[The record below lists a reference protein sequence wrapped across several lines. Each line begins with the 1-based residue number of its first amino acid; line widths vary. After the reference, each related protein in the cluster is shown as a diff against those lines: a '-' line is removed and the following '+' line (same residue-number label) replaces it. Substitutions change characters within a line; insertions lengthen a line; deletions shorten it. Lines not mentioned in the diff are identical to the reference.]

1 MDQVDE
7 IKQKLDIVQ
16 VVGEYVQLKKA
27 GVNWKGRCPFHN
39 EKTPS
44 FMVNPDKGIYHC
56 FGCNEGGDIYSFIQK
71 IEGIDFPEALRLLA
85 GKAGVQLEQY
95 DPRISSQKNRL
106 FDICST
112 ATNHWQQILFS
123 PQGKKA
129 MEYLQKRGLSES
141 TIKSFKFGY
150 ALESWDD
157 LFKYLKT
164 KGFSEAEIFLA
175 GLTVEKSGGRGYYD
189 RFRDR
194 VTFPVFDIH
203 SNVIGFSA
211 RTLNKDEA
219 AKYIN
224 SPENP
229 IYHKGRTL
237 YGLDKAKQAIRD
249 NGYAIIVEGNMDVV
263 ACHQAGFKNVIAC
276 SGTALTPEQIHILKR
291 YTENIALC
299 FDQDEAGQRAAQRS
313 VDLLWDAEMNIKIV
327 QLAFGKDPDECIK
340 HDVKMWEQSLRSA
353 KLVMQYYIDKYLTS
367 SALANINTKK
377 AALKTVLQE
386 LAKMK
391 NKIEQDHWLKEI
403 SSVGDVAE
411 SVIRESMPHFSGLQK
426 DSKNKQTIDDKVIN
440 IEKTQ
445 DAKYLEKVLTIL
457 INNPALIAYAE
468 EFLPAE
474 IVEPKELNGFYKNI
488 IIYYNKH
495 NRQLTRSQVLEWLTG
510 NEDLPTS
517 YVNSLIVYID
527 KVYEGFSLEDINNEL
542 IGLIRTLKRHHLE
555 ARIKFLAKQLSAAEQ
570 RTDREKAEE
579 LMREMQ
585 ITSEQLAKLK

>member
-7 IKQKLDIVQ
+7 IKQKLDIIQ

-106 FDICST
+106 LDICSA
-112 ATNHWQQILFS
+112 ATNHWAEILYAS
-123 PQGKKA
+123 QGKKA
-129 MEYLQKRGLSES
+129 LEYLQKRGLSEATS
-141 TIKSFKFGY
+141 KSFKFGY

-157 LFKYLKT
+157 LFKYLKSKDFT
-164 KGFSEAEIFLA
+164 DAEIFLA
-175 GLTVEKSGGRGYYD
+175 GLTVEKPGGRGYYD

-194 VTFPVFDIH
+194 VIFPVFDIH

-211 RTLNKDEA
+211 RTLNKDEV

-237 YGLDKAKQAIRD
+237 YGLDKAKQVIRD

-276 SGTALTPEQIHILKR
+276 SGTALTVEQIKILKR

-327 QLAFGKDPDECIK
+327 QLAYGKDPDECIK
-340 HDVKMWEQSLRSA
+340 HDIKLWEQSLRSA
-353 KLVMQYYIDKYLTS
+353 KLVMQFYIDKYLTEE
-367 SALANINTKK
+367 ALSNINTKK
-377 AALKTVLQE
+377 TSTKIVLQE
-386 LAKMK
+386 LAKIK
-391 NKIEQDHWLKEI
+391 NKIEQSHWLKELANKLDLSEAI
-403 SSVGDVAE
+403 L
-411 SVIRESMPHFSGLQK
+411 RESLPNPSITPLNPQK
-426 DSKNKQTIDDKVIN
+426 TFLVEPKV
-440 IEKTQ
+440 EKTQ
-445 DAKYLEKVLTIL
+445 DMKYLEKVFTIL
-457 INNPALIAYAE
+457 INHPQLISYAE
-468 EFLPAE
+468 EFLPIDYIE
-474 IVEPKELNGFYKNI
+474 SKEVAAFYKNLLI
-488 IIYYNKH
+488 HYNEASCE
-495 NRQLTRSQVLEWLTG
+495 LTRAQVVAWLSD
-510 NEDLPTS
+510 NHDLPTS
-517 YVNSLIVYID
+517 YLDSLIIYID
-527 KVYEGFSLEDINNEL
+527 EVYEGFRVDDINNEL
-542 IGLIRTLKRHHLE
+542 IGLIKTLTKHHLE
-555 ARIKFLAKQLSAAEQ
+555 ARIKLLSKELEAAEK
-570 RTDREKAEE
+570 RGDKEKIQE

-585 ITSEQLAKLK
+585 TQSEQLFKFK

>member
-7 IKQKLDIVQ
+7 IKQKLDIIQ
-16 VVGEYVQLKKA
+16 VIGEYVQLKKA

-39 EKTPS
+39 EKSPS

-71 IEGIDFPEALRLLA
+71 IEGIDFPEALRLLG

-95 DPRISSQKNRL
+95 DPRITSQKNSL
-106 FDICST
+106 LDICAT
-112 ATNHWQQILFS
+112 ATNHWQEILYT
-123 PQGKKA
+123 PKGKKA
-129 MEYLQKRGLSES
+129 LDYLQNRGLSEA
-141 TIKSFKFGY
+141 TIKAFKFGY

-164 KGFSEAEIFLA
+164 KGFSELDIFLS
-175 GLTVEKSGGRGYYD
+175 GLTVEKSGGKGYYD

-211 RTLNKDEA
+211 RTLNKDEV

-229 IYHKGRTL
+229 IYHKGKTL
-237 YGLDKAKQAIRD
+237 YGLEKAKQTIRD

-276 SGTALTPEQIHILKR
+276 SGTALTVDQIKILKR

-327 QLAFGKDPDECIK
+327 QLAYGKDPDECIK
-340 HDVKMWEQSLRSA
+340 HDVKLWEQSLRSA
-353 KLVMQYYIDKYLTS
+353 KLVMQFYIDKYLTEE
-367 SALANINTKK
+367 ALSNINTKK
-377 AALKTVLQE
+377 SATKIVLAE
-386 LAKMK
+386 VAKIK
-391 NKIEQDHWLKEI
+391 NKIEQAHWLKELANKLDLSEAI
-403 SSVGDVAE
+403 
-411 SVIRESMPHFSGLQK
+411 IRESIPNVTMIPAL
-426 DSKNKQTIDDKVIN
+426 NKKQEVIAPK

-445 DAKYLEKVLTIL
+445 DMKYLEKVFTIL
-457 INNPALIAYAE
+457 INHPQLIEYAE
-468 EFLPAE
+468 EFLSVE
-474 IVEPKELNGFYKNI
+474 MIVSLELATFYKNL
-488 IIYYNKH
+488 IIYYNKA
-495 NRQLTRSQVLEWLTG
+495 NRQITRKQLVECLAE
-510 NEDLPTS
+510 NKDLPSS
-517 YVNSLIVYID
+517 YLDSLVIYID
-527 KVYEGFSLEDINNEL
+527 EVYEGFRIDDINNEL
-542 IGLIRTLKRHHLE
+542 IGLIQTLTK
-555 ARIKFLAKQLSAAEQ
+555 S
-570 RTDREKAEE
+570 
-579 LMREMQ
+579 
-585 ITSEQLAKLK
+585 

>member
-7 IKQKLDIVQ
+7 IKQKLDIIQ
-16 VVGEYVQLKKA
+16 VIGEYVQLKKA

-39 EKTPS
+39 EKSPS

-71 IEGIDFPEALRLLA
+71 IEGIDFPEALRLLG

-95 DPRISSQKNRL
+95 DPRITSQKNSL
-106 FDICST
+106 LDICAT
-112 ATNHWQQILFS
+112 ATNHWQEILYT
-123 PQGKKA
+123 PKGKKA
-129 MEYLQKRGLSES
+129 LDYLQNRGLSEA
-141 TIKSFKFGY
+141 TIKAFKFGY

-164 KGFSEAEIFLA
+164 KGFSELDIFLS
-175 GLTVEKSGGRGYYD
+175 GLTVEKSGGKGYYD

-211 RTLNKDEA
+211 RTLNKDEV

-229 IYHKGRTL
+229 IYHKGKTL
-237 YGLDKAKQAIRD
+237 YGLEKAKQTIRD

-276 SGTALTPEQIHILKR
+276 SGTALTVDQIKILKR

-327 QLAFGKDPDECIK
+327 QLAYGKDPDECIK
-340 HDVKMWEQSLRSA
+340 HDVKLWEQSLRSA
-353 KLVMQYYIDKYLTS
+353 KLVMQFYIDKYLTEE
-367 SALANINTKK
+367 ALSNINTKK
-377 AALKTVLQE
+377 SATKIVLAE
-386 LAKMK
+386 VAKIK
-391 NKIEQDHWLKEI
+391 NKIEQAHWLKELANKLDLSEAI
-403 SSVGDVAE
+403 
-411 SVIRESMPHFSGLQK
+411 IRESIPNVTMIPAL
-426 DSKNKQTIDDKVIN
+426 NKKQEVIAPK

-445 DAKYLEKVLTIL
+445 DMKYLEKVFTIL
-457 INNPALIAYAE
+457 INHPQLIEYAE
-468 EFLPAE
+468 EFLSVE
-474 IVEPKELNGFYKNI
+474 MIVSLELATFYKNL
-488 IIYYNKH
+488 IIYYNKA
-495 NRQLTRSQVLEWLTG
+495 NRQITRKQLVECLAE
-510 NEDLPTS
+510 NKDLPSS
-517 YVNSLIVYID
+517 YLDSLVIYID
-527 KVYEGFSLEDINNEL
+527 EVYEGFRIDDINNEL
-542 IGLIRTLKRHHLE
+542 IGLIQTLTKHYLE
-555 ARIKFLAKQLSAAEQ
+555 TKIKTLSKELDLADKNKQK
-570 RTDREKAEE
+570 EKVQE
-579 LMREMQ
+579 LMRTVQ
-585 ITSEQLAKLK
+585 NLSEELAKLK

>member
-7 IKQKLDIVQ
+7 IKQKLDIIQ

-56 FGCNEGGDIYSFIQK
+56 FGCNEGGDIYSFVQK

-106 FDICST
+106 LDICSA
-112 ATNHWQQILFS
+112 ATNHWHEILYLA
-123 PQGKKA
+123 QGKKA
-129 MEYLQKRGLSES
+129 LEYLQKRGLSEL

-157 LFKYLKT
+157 LLKYLKSKDFT
-164 KGFSEAEIFLA
+164 EAEIFLA

-276 SGTALTPEQIHILKR
+276 SGTALTVEQIKILKR

-327 QLAFGKDPDECIK
+327 QLAYGKDPDECIK
-340 HDVKMWEQSLRSA
+340 HDIKLWEQSLRSA
-353 KLVMQYYIDKYLTS
+353 KLVMQFYIDKYLTEE
-367 SALANINTKK
+367 ALSNINTKK
-377 AALKTVLQE
+377 PATKIVLQE
-386 LAKMK
+386 LAKIK
-391 NKIEQDHWLKEI
+391 NKIEQAHWLKELANKLDLSEAI
-403 SSVGDVAE
+403 L
-411 SVIRESMPHFSGLQK
+411 RESIPNPSMTSLNPQK
-426 DSKNKQTIDDKVIN
+426 TFVVEPKV
-440 IEKTQ
+440 EKTQ
-445 DAKYLEKVLTIL
+445 DMKYLEKVFTIL
-457 INNPALIAYAE
+457 INHPQLISYAE
-468 EFLPAE
+468 EFLPIDYIQSTEMAT
-474 IVEPKELNGFYKNI
+474 FYKNLLI
-488 IIYYNKH
+488 HYNEASCE
-495 NRQLTRSQVLEWLTG
+495 LTRKQLVEWLA
-510 NEDLPTS
+510 NNHDLPTS
-517 YVNSLIVYID
+517 YLDSLIIYID
-527 KVYEGFSLEDINNEL
+527 EVYEGFRIDDINNEL
-542 IGLIRTLKRHHLE
+542 IGLIKTLTKHHLE
-555 ARIKFLAKQLSAAEQ
+555 ATIKMLTKELEAAEKRNDKEQ
-570 RTDREKAEE
+570 IQM

-585 ITSEQLAKLK
+585 TKSEELSKLK

>member
-7 IKQKLDIVQ
+7 IKQKLDIIQ

-106 FDICST
+106 LDICSA
-112 ATNHWQQILFS
+112 ATNHWAEILYA

-129 MEYLQKRGLSES
+129 LDYLQKRGLSEV

-157 LFKYLKT
+157 LFKYLKSKDFT
-164 KGFSEAEIFLA
+164 EAEIFLA

-194 VTFPVFDIH
+194 VTFPVLDIH

-276 SGTALTPEQIHILKR
+276 SGTALTVEQIKILKR

-327 QLAFGKDPDECIK
+327 QLAYGKDPDECIK
-340 HDVKMWEQSLRSA
+340 HDVKLWEQSLRSA
-353 KLVMQYYIDKYLTS
+353 KLVMQFYIDKYLTEE
-367 SALANINTKK
+367 ALSNINTKK
-377 AALKTVLQE
+377 TSTKIVLQE
-386 LAKMK
+386 LAKIK
-391 NKIEQDHWLKEI
+391 NKIEQSHWLKELANKLDLSEAI
-403 SSVGDVAE
+403 L
-411 SVIRESMPHFSGLQK
+411 RESLPNPSITPLNPPKTFVLEP
-426 DSKNKQTIDDKVIN
+426 KV
-440 IEKTQ
+440 EKTQ
-445 DAKYLEKVLTIL
+445 DMKYLEKVFTIL
-457 INNPALIAYAE
+457 INHPQLISYAE
-468 EFLPAE
+468 EFLPIDYIE
-474 IVEPKELNGFYKNI
+474 SKEMAAFYKNLLI
-488 IIYYNKH
+488 HYNEASCE
-495 NRQLTRSQVLEWLTG
+495 LTRAQVVAWLAD
-510 NEDLPTS
+510 NHDLPTS
-517 YVNSLIVYID
+517 YLDSLIIYID
-527 KVYEGFSLEDINNEL
+527 EVYEGFRIDDINNEL
-542 IGLIRTLKRHHLE
+542 IGLIKTLTKHHLE
-555 ARIKFLAKQLSAAEQ
+555 ATIKALSKELETAEKQG
-570 RTDREKAEE
+570 DKEKIQE

-585 ITSEQLAKLK
+585 TQSEQLSKLK